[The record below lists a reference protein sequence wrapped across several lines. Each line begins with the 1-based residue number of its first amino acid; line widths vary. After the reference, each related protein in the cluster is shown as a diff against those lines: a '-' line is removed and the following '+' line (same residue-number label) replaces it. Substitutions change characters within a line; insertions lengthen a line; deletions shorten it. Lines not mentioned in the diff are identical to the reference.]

1 MARLTQCGRYIVPR
15 CVDLLP
21 CYHLPTTYHLCA
33 SYWLLYLLAISY
45 PFARR
50 REVHIHS
57 LAFYHKFLC
66 EYLSLADS
74 FVRTAWAGFF
84 FTCPIWTGA
93 FAVYFTYSVICGRC
107 WRTVTP
113 VSCECSVERKADF
126 VMDFA
131 ALGFVLLACWR
142 SRFQALRER
151 TLLRAFGLCSWKLV
165 SVDPSKA
172 LSIHDQSVRTFAICR
187 IFRSA
192 QRRYA

>member
-1 MARLTQCGRYIVPR
+1 MPPTGCCISWQQAT
-15 CVDLLP
+15 LLHGEEKYTFIFLAL
-21 CYHLPTTYHLCA
+21 YHM
-33 SYWLLYLLAISY
+33 
-45 PFARR
+45 
-50 REVHIHS
+50 
-57 LAFYHKFLC
+57 FLC
-66 EYLSLADS
+66 KVGIFLWRIC

-84 FTCPIWTGA
+84 FTCPVWTGA
-93 FAVYFTYSVICGRC
+93 FAVYFTYSVISGRC

-126 VMDFA
+126 VMARFRSI
-131 ALGFVLLACWR
+131 GVVLLACWR

-172 LSIHDQSVRTFAICR
+172 LSIHDQSVRIFAICR
-187 IFRSA
+187 IFRFA